1 MKLNPSSTAQ
11 LPQFGAGTSDVI
23 LPSRPEM
30 LGGGG
35 RGEGVSKS
43 RINTSQNG
51 TKLEGS
57 HTVNRKN
64 FTVNWVLILYF
75 CRSCMKIKSPC
86 ITPKTS
92 FTPSWKRFVE
102 LRMSKV

>member
-1 MKLNPSSTAQ
+1 MRQVNKKYVS
-11 LPQFGAGTSDVI
+11 
-23 LPSRPEM
+23 M
-30 LGGGG
+30 YGGG

-57 HTVNRKN
+57 HTVKRKN

-75 CRSCMKIKSPC
+75 CR
-86 ITPKTS
+86 
-92 FTPSWKRFVE
+92 
-102 LRMSKV
+102 

>member
-35 RGEGVSKS
+35 RGEGGGGLK
-43 RINTSQNG
+43 
-51 TKLEGS
+51 K
-57 HTVNRKN
+57 
-64 FTVNWVLILYF
+64 
-75 CRSCMKIKSPC
+75 
-86 ITPKTS
+86 
-92 FTPSWKRFVE
+92 
-102 LRMSKV
+102 

>member
-35 RGEGVSKS
+35 RG
-43 RINTSQNG
+43 SQ
-51 TKLEGS
+51 K
-57 HTVNRKN
+57 
-64 FTVNWVLILYF
+64 
-75 CRSCMKIKSPC
+75 
-86 ITPKTS
+86 
-92 FTPSWKRFVE
+92 VE
-102 LRMSKV
+102 LTHHKMGQNLRVHIL